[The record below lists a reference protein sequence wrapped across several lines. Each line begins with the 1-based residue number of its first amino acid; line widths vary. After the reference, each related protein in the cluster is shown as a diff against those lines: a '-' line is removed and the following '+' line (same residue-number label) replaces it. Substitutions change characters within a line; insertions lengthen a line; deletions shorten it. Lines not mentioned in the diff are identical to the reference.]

1 MTLRQEARILAF
13 QILYSRD
20 VVGRETPFK
29 IEEWE
34 GLVNKQFSLEA
45 KHFAQ
50 IIVEGVE
57 SHLLEIDSCIEKHL
71 TNWTL
76 VRLRKIDLIILRM
89 SVYSLLY
96 QKDIPF
102 KVLISESM
110 KIARKYSNENS
121 PKFISGVLNAISD
134 NLVVLKD
141 S

>member
-34 GLVNKQFSLEA
+34 GLVNKQLSLEA